1 MSYQEILNAV
11 ERIAP
16 YIHRTPV
23 HTCSTIDD
31 LVGRKVFFKCENFQK
46 TGSFKARGALNA
58 VSLMNVLRNC
68 KSNRDGFAVLSST
81 PKANFEVRLLET
93 NLIGC

>member
-1 MSYQEILNAV
+1 MAILTNS
-11 ERIAP
+11 RIYTNVSNFSLTSLEL
-16 YIHRTPV
+16 YIVMFCKLNLLNCFQPHFK
-23 HTCSTIDD
+23 STK
-31 LVGRKVFFKCENFQK
+31 L
-46 TGSFKARGALNA
+46 
-58 VSLMNVLRNC
+58 NVLRNC